1 MTISYSDLKK
11 GLPDFAEFPPIM
23 RPSRNMLLTEKI
35 DGTNASV
42 TITEDGRVVAGKRS
56 GYIFDPVDNFGF
68 PAWVDAHRE
77 ELLELGP
84 GRHFGEWWGWK
95 IQRGYG
101 LPKDERRFSLFN
113 VRRWSDEY
121 PWDRIVNVDG
131 ERRKRPACCGVVPI
145 LYAGPFDTS
154 AVAWVMGELRTNGSR
169 AAPGFEKPEGVVI
182 FHNAGDG
189 TLFKKTF
196 EKDEEGKGRR

>member
-11 GLPDFAEFPPIM
+11 GLPDFVEFPPIM
-23 RPSRNMLLTEKI
+23 RLSRQMLITEKI

-42 TITEDGRVVAGKRS
+42 TITEDGRVAAGKRS

-77 ELLELGP
+77 ELLGLGP

-101 LPKDERRFSLFN
+101 LAKDERRFSLFN

-121 PWDRIVNVDG
+121 PWERPEAVDG
-131 ERRKRPACCGVVPI
+131 PRRVRPVCCHVVPI
-145 LYAGPFDTS
+145 LYHGEFDTNH
-154 AVAWVMGELRTNGSR
+154 VIDVMALLKQQGSK
-169 AAPGFEKPEGVVI
+169 AAPGFMKPEGVVI